1 MKTARLTAFLERM
14 SDRERKLVFGGVG
27 IAVLALIILIGVL
40 VSRRVSALEEQVA
53 DNDGA
58 LREVVQLAPKYLKN
72 RTEEKATE
80 ELLDRAA
87 KEPLQ
92 ATVLGIAKQ
101 IEFEKKDEE
110 GNVSKAKLSDVI
122 KFQNATDVLAE
133 LTQKKKGNA
142 PKKKHKKGAKEV
154 FLATIDAVFS
164 NVPDE
169 ALTRFMAKVES
180 HPDPLFGISIDMSR
194 NSPTRDAFQA
204 TLKIGQFRF
213 GTLEE

>member
-1 MKTARLTAFLERM
+1 M
-14 SDRERKLVFGGVG
+14 SDRERKLVLGGVG

-80 ELLDRAA
+80 EQLDRAA

-110 GNVSKAKLSDVI
+110 GNVTKAKLSDVI

-133 LTQKKKGNA
+133 LTQKKKGNT
-142 PKKKHKKGAKEV
+142 PKKKHKKGGKEV
-154 FLATIDAVFS
+154 FLTTIDAVFT
-164 NVPDE
+164 NVTDE

-213 GTLEE
+213 GILEE